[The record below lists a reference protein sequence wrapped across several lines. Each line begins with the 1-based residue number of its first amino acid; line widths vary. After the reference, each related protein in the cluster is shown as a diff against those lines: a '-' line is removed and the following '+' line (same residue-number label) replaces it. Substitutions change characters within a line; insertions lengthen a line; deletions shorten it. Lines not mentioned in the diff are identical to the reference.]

1 MCLANIIASYVV
13 RRYIASNDLIIS
25 GGEEKKKKKSDL
37 VLRAWNRIITFLLRF
52 LSHLFFR
59 YVKMRDEYFLP
70 SFFIKIVSIENLIT
84 RNVIKFCTGWQ
95 NFKFTQNKNKNKIL
109 FYFIVE

>member
-1 MCLANIIASYVV
+1 
-13 RRYIASNDLIIS
+13 
-25 GGEEKKKKKSDL
+25 
-37 VLRAWNRIITFLLRF
+37 
-52 LSHLFFR
+52 
-59 YVKMRDEYFLP
+59 MRDEYFLP